1 MTAPPIE
8 QAALEY
14 LRAVCAGITTAAGYR
29 TNAGLSVWI
38 DEPEFAPEQA
48 DTDALR
54 TVLLDE
60 RIDPRG
66 AHQYSLIVV
75 VRGRV
80 YCERERTPYPRA
92 LCRAWLADIRQA
104 MAAADPMD
112 DRYPIGVERITFQ
125 GSTIPEREPQSNWL
139 YPEATYALDFA
150 NRAAI

>member
-1 MTAPPIE
+1 MASKPIE

-14 LRAVCAGITTAAGYR
+14 LQAVCAGITTAAGYR

-38 DEPEFAPEQA
+38 DEPEFAPESA
-48 DTDALR
+48 DTDAIR

-60 RIDPRG
+60 RTDLR
-66 AHQYSLIVV
+66 AMHQFTLIVI

-92 LCRAWLADIRQA
+92 LCRDWLADIRQA
-104 MAAADPMD
+104 MAAADPMAD
-112 DRYPIGVERITFQ
+112 AYPIGMERISFQ

-139 YPEATYALDFA
+139 YPEATYALDFS